1 MPRPVLIAASRCPD
15 TAEATQELVRAL
27 AAADPVVVVVFV
39 GEPHDPQ
46 HVAAVLASA
55 LPRAR
60 TVGCS
65 TAGEIGPEGYTQGGL
80 AAFALTQP
88 ARVSV
93 AWFDDL
99 GGAAL
104 SGQAAAVVARMAGE
118 LGLTVDRLDPERHT
132 FITLVDGLTSA
143 GELFVASVGNA
154 APGIPLVGGSA
165 GTGMQELHTT
175 WTFADGAA
183 ATGSGV
189 LLLVE
194 PGVPFRSFAT
204 HQFETGDER
213 LVVTGARPDQ
223 HMLDS
228 LNGWPAV
235 EEYARVAGVDPASL
249 REGAHVPAALP
260 VQLAFRA
267 GDQLYLR
274 GLLEVRGD
282 GFLLGGA
289 VEEGMV
295 LRTAH
300 PVQGLVASTH
310 AALEAV
316 LSDVGPPS
324 GLLLFECVGRLM
336 RAQSTDQAAAL
347 SALLRPH
354 AAVGFHTFGEQ
365 YGALQVNFTLTGI
378 AFGVPV
384 A

>member
-1 MPRPVLIAASRCPD
+1 MPRPVLIAASRSAD
-15 TAEATQELVRAL
+15 TAQATQELISAL
-27 AAADPVVVVVFV
+27 APEDPVVVIVFV

-46 HVAAVLASA
+46 YVAAALSA
-55 LPRAR
+55 ALGSAR

-65 TAGEIGPEGYTQGGL
+65 TAGEIGPHGYTQGGL
-80 AAFALTQP
+80 SAFALTRP
-88 ARVSV
+88 ARVAV

-104 SGQAAAVVARMAGE
+104 SGEATAVVSRMAAE
-118 LGLTVDRLDPERHT
+118 LGLTVDRLDPERHA

-143 GELFVASVGNA
+143 GELFVAAVGNA
-154 APGIPLVGGSA
+154 AAGIPLVGGSA
-165 GTGMQELHTT
+165 GTGMQELDTT

-213 LVVTGARPDQ
+213 LVVTGARPDH
-223 HMLDS
+223 HMLDT

-235 EEYARVAGVDPASL
+235 EEYARVAGVDASTL
-249 REGAHVPAALP
+249 RDGSLLPAALS
-260 VQLAFRA
+260 VQLGFRA
-267 GDQLYLR
+267 GDELYLR

-300 PVQGLVASTH
+300 PVQGLVDSTEE
-310 AALEAV
+310 AIDAV
-316 LSDVGPPS
+316 LAEVGDPA

-336 RAQSTDQAAAL
+336 RADSTGQAAAL
-347 SALLRPH
+347 CALSAPY
-354 AAVGFHTFGEQ
+354 AVAGFHTFGEQ

-378 AFGVPV
+378 AFGVPDG
-384 A
+384 

>member
-1 MPRPVLIAASRCPD
+1 MPAPVLIAASRSVD
-15 TAEATQELVRAL
+15 TAEAVNELIQAL
-27 AAADPVVVVVFV
+27 SPHDPVLVVVFV

-46 HVAAVLASA
+46 HVAAALAGA
-55 LPRAR
+55 LPGAR

-65 TAGEIGPEGYTQGGL
+65 TAGEIGPGGYSQGGVS
-80 AAFALTQP
+80 AFALTRP

-104 SGQAAAVVARMAGE
+104 SGEARAVVSRMAAE
-118 LGLTVDRLDPERHT
+118 LGLPVDRLDPERHA

-143 GELFVASVGNA
+143 GELFVAAVGNA
-154 APGIPLVGGSA
+154 APGISLVGGSA
-165 GTGMQELHTT
+165 GTGMQELGTT

-223 HMLDS
+223 HMLDT

-235 EEYARVAGVDPASL
+235 QEYARVAGVDVAALRDGSL
-249 REGAHVPAALP
+249 VPAALP
-260 VQLAFRA
+260 VQLGFRA

-300 PVQGLVASTH
+300 PVQNLVESTRM
-310 AALEAV
+310 ALA
-316 LSDVGPPS
+316 DVMSSVGDPA
-324 GLLLFECVGRLM
+324 GLLLFECVGRVM
-336 RAQSTDQAAAL
+336 RAESTGQTAAL
-347 SALLRPH
+347 SALSTPY
-354 AAVGFHTFGEQ
+354 AVAGFHTFGEQ

-378 AFGVPV
+378 AFGV
-384 A
+384 AAG